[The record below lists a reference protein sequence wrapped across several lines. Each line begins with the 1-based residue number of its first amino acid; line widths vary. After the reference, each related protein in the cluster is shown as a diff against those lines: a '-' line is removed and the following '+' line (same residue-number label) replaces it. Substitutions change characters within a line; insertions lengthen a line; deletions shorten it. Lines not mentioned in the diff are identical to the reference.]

1 MWMQDSQSIALRGFW
16 QDAKWKII
24 IHFSETRGRK
34 SNHVEEC
41 VMAPTRLQDKKT
53 KTIAFAVDM
62 SMWIRDSQSI
72 ALRGFW
78 QDAKWKIIIHFS
90 ETRGRKSN
98 HVEECVMAPTRLQDK
113 KKKPLTFAVDMSM
126 WIRDSQ
132 SIALRGFLA
141 RCEMENNHSFLGNE
155 REKEQSC

>member
-1 MWMQDSQSIALRGFW
+1 
-16 QDAKWKII
+16 
-24 IHFSETRGRK
+24 
-34 SNHVEEC
+34 
-41 VMAPTRLQDKKT
+41 
-53 KTIAFAVDM
+53 M

-90 ETRGRKSN
+90 KREGEKSN

-113 KKKPLTFAVDMSM
+113 KKKTKTIAFAVDMSMWIRDSQSICIHCVEFLARCVDKWKIIIHFSKREGERAIMLKTKNQNQCVMAPTRLQDKKKKKTIAFAVDMSM

-132 SIALRGFLA
+132 SIALRGFGKM
-141 RCEMENNHSFLGNE
+141 RNG
-155 REKEQSC
+155 K

>member
-1 MWMQDSQSIALRGFW
+1 
-16 QDAKWKII
+16 
-24 IHFSETRGRK
+24 
-34 SNHVEEC
+34 
-41 VMAPTRLQDKKT
+41 
-53 KTIAFAVDM
+53 M

-113 KKKPLTFAVDMSM
+113 KNQNHCFCRRYEYVDKRFSKHCTA
-126 WIRDSQ
+126 WV
-132 SIALRGFLA
+132 LA